1 MSKVMCK
8 FCKKNVEEKKAV
20 VLTGP
25 SYICFECAGK
35 MGYPVPNNDKEL
47 SSKEKLFKET
57 DKKKLIPKPKQIKA
71 YLDQYVIGQE
81 YAKKVLS
88 VACYEHYKRVD
99 MKDNTIQK
107 SNILLVGPTGSGK
120 THLVKTIAN
129 YLDVPLAIVP
139 ATNLTEAGYIGDDV
153 ESVIAR
159 LLQLADGIVEKAE
172 RGIIF
177 IDEID
182 KLTVSSS
189 ASKKQVGGKGVQ
201 QALLALLEG
210 TVCRVKASSEFGMV
224 HHTIPVDTTNILFI
238 CGGAFPEMESI
249 IEKRISGNSQAIG
262 FGVKTENIKY
272 DAKNLLLLVKP
283 EDLKEAGMIP
293 EFIGRLP
300 VIAPLEYI
308 DVAALKRILTE
319 PKDAIL
325 RQYQKLFDYD
335 GIELKVEDE
344 ALDIIAEKAV
354 ERGTGARSLR
364 AILEELLLDL
374 RFELPSD
381 DTIGEVIITKEFAEG
396 IGGPIY
402 RPRSGTGD
410 ENY

>member
-1 MSKVMCK
+1 MSKVICK
-8 FCKKNVEEKKAV
+8 NCKKSVEESKAV
-20 VLTGP
+20 VLAGP
-25 SYICFECAGK
+25 SHICFGCAKG
-35 MGYPVPNNDKEL
+35 MGYPVPDDDIEVSGKEEL
-47 SSKEKLFKET
+47 LKEVNKMQF
-57 DKKKLIPKPKQIKA
+57 IPKPKQIKS

-88 VACYEHYKRVD
+88 VACYEHYKR
-99 MKDNTIQK
+99 MALKDSMIQK

-120 THLVKTIAN
+120 THLVKTIAK

-153 ESVIAR
+153 ESVVAR
-159 LLQLADGIVEKAE
+159 LLQQTDGNVDKAE

-210 TVCRVKASSEFGMV
+210 TVCRVKSGSEFGMV
-224 HHTIPVDTTNILFI
+224 SNTIPVDTTNILFI
-238 CGGAFPEMESI
+238 CGGAFPDMEAI
-249 IEKRISGNSQAIG
+249 IEKRICGSSQAIG
-262 FGVKTENIKY
+262 FGTKVEREKY
-272 DAKNLLLLVKP
+272 DKKNLLLQVKP
-283 EDLKEAGMIP
+283 EDLKEAGIIP

-308 DVAALKRILTE
+308 DVPALKKILTE

-325 RQYQKLFDYD
+325 RQYQKLFEYD
-335 GIELKVEDE
+335 AVKLTVEDE
-344 ALDIIAEKAV
+344 ALDVIAAKAV

-364 AILEELLLDL
+364 AIMEELLLDL
-374 RFELPSD
+374 RFEIPSD
-381 DTIGEVIITKEFAEG
+381 DTIGEVVITKNFAEG
-396 IGGPIY
+396 SGAPICK
-402 RPRSGTGD
+402 PRGCACAG
-410 ENY
+410 